1 MVYNSKLTEIRN
13 DFQINI
19 ANIYH
24 TTNCQKYVSLLFRF
38 THLTLLFIYH
48 EITNFLTAEKG
59 LTLTGEGTIDNTS
72 EDNSDLGNGY
82 QKSLIH
88 VMGGECVIDGV
99 TLINDPE
106 YHWHGNSST
115 GHPYR

>member
-1 MVYNSKLTEIRN
+1 MFHCFLG
-13 DFQINI
+13 
-19 ANIYH
+19 
-24 TTNCQKYVSLLFRF
+24 L
-38 THLTLLFIYH
+38 HLLLFIYH

-88 VMGGECVIDGV
+88 GMGGECVIDGV
-99 TLINDPE
+99 TLD
-106 YHWHGNSST
+106 
-115 GHPYR
+115 